1 MENIGDYLSIAVFSI
16 LLIGI
21 FIFCGWV
28 IYRHWINK
36 EWISPAARYYGEDL
50 YMKFQNEDKKAA
62 IEHVL
67 YQREEEREEV
77 FCEEDAD
84 TDKNISK
91 HTGNQ

>member
-1 MENIGDYLSIAVFSI
+1 MENISDYLSIAVFSF

-36 EWISPAARYYGEDL
+36 EWISPAARFYGEDL
-50 YMKFQNEDKKAA
+50 YMKFQSDDKKAA

-67 YQREEEREEV
+67 YQKEEEGEEA
-77 FCEEDAD
+77 FCEEDANPSD
-84 TDKNISK
+84 NLSINRNK
-91 HTGNQ
+91 